1 MKDKLK
7 KIFRSIL
14 SLYNRYFGIVDGLVC
29 LILFSSIDN
38 KVIKFA
44 FLGLGVYSA
53 IHWYKVYFK
62 NLEFKQ
68 RIHSKVVGNSVLA
81 IYGGVGT
88 GKSTLARRLMNV
100 FVSKDKQ
107 YFNFKC
113 DGYKAFT
120 WRHFLLLD
128 KLESHCG
135 VMIDECGRQYDS
147 FKYSKDDN
155 DVRTRIVT
163 LNKFFRQFYD
173 TGSICIYVDQS
184 EANVNTALYR
194 TVFYVIQCE
203 GARQIHTNILLWG
216 IFELYKLFNRKNQ
229 KIKDL
234 VNPFTLVSIEFADFT
249 RTGEYATNYSINKDD
264 MKPMHYVDSVQNMF
278 GYHDTNVFKKYNPAV
293 ETKPIIWGQDSVV
306 DNKIMEQNF
315 SLHDLQKSLN
325 TNGINIE
332 KVV

>member
-1 MKDKLK
+1 MKEKFK

-14 SLYNRYFGIVDGLVC
+14 SFYNKYFGVIDGIIC
-29 LILFSSIDN
+29 LILFSSLDN
-38 KVIKFA
+38 KVVKFA
-44 FLGLGVYSA
+44 FLALGIYSA

-62 NLEFKQ
+62 NLEYKQ

-128 KLESHCG
+128 KLESQCG

-155 DVRTRIVT
+155 DIRSRIVT

-184 EANVNTALYR
+184 ESNVNTALYR

-203 GARQIHTNILLWG
+203 GTRLVHTNILLWG
-216 IFELYKLFNRKNQ
+216 LYELYKLFTGKKK
-229 KIKDL
+229 KI
-234 VNPFTLVSIEFADFT
+234 NPFALVSIEFADFT

-264 MKPMHYVDSVQNMF
+264 MQPMHYVDSVQNMF
-278 GYHDTNVFKKYNPAV
+278 GYHDTNVFKVYNPAN
-293 ETKPIIWGQDSVV
+293 ECKPIIWGKNDKV
-306 DNKIMEQNF
+306 DNQIMEQNF
-315 SLHDLQKSLN
+315 SLHDLQKSIN
-325 TNGINIE
+325 TNGIDISQIKE
-332 KVV
+332 S